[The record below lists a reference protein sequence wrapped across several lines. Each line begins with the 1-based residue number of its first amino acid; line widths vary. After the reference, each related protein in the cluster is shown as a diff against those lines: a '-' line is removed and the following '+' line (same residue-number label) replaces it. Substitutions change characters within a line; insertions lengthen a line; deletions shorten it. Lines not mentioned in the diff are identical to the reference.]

1 MAERRVAMRVGAGLL
16 AFSAVAVAV
25 RVAPA
30 GTRDQIAHASAQL
43 AQASATV
50 VGTKAALADEVEA
63 GRHLGFDTHEYP
75 GDATMRAWKASDS
88 PYEWVGYYLVS
99 PCHRNDSWASKRT
112 TLAQM
117 GWGVAVVYVGQQS
130 WGRAPRKLS
139 ASAIAKA
146 NKQGVTC
153 SADYVSGDRG
163 RGDANDAIARA
174 RAEGFPKGTVVFLD
188 IERMDKVPPAM
199 RAYYRAWV
207 DRLLEEGTYKPG
219 VYAHTFNAES
229 IHDDVKA
236 VYAQRGRSEDPPFW
250 VANTRDFSPE
260 KSPSQ
265 VGHVFAGMWQGIID
279 VSQTWA
285 GIRLPIDVNISQWAS
300 PSLNGVS
307 AE

>member
-1 MAERRVAMRVGAGLL
+1 MRIGAGIL
-16 AFSAVAVAV
+16 AASAIGAAL
-25 RVAPA
+25 RLAPS
-30 GTRDQIAHASAQL
+30 GTRDQIAHATAQV

-50 VGTKAALADEVEA
+50 VGTNAALADEVEA

-75 GDATMRAWKASDS
+75 GDVTMRAWKASDS
-88 PYEWVGYYLVS
+88 PYEWVGYYLVA
-99 PCHRNDSWASKRT
+99 PCHRDDSWASKRT

-139 ASAIAKA
+139 PSALAKA
-146 NKQGVTC
+146 RRQSVTC
-153 SADYVSGDRG
+153 SADYVSAARG
-163 RGDANDAIARA
+163 RADANDAIARA
-174 RAEGFPKGTVVFLD
+174 QAEGFPKGTVVFLD
-188 IERMDKVPPAM
+188 IERMDKVPAAM
-199 RAYYRAWV
+199 REYYRAWV
-207 DRLLEEGTYKPG
+207 DRLLAEGTYKPG
-219 VYAHTFNAES
+219 VYAHTFNAVS

-236 VYAQRGRSEDPPFW
+236 VYALHGNSDDPPFW
-250 VANTRDFSPE
+250 VASTRDFSPE
-260 KSPSQ
+260 KAPSE
-265 VGHVFAGMWQGIID
+265 VGHGFAGMWQGILD